1 MQREI
6 FGPILPLL
14 AYRELDEVI
23 APSTPGRGRW
33 PSTPSATDAAASTAW
48 SSA

>member
-23 APSTPGRGRW
+23 AAINAGPRPLAIVMTRAALDSPFRSIRG
-33 PSTPSATDAAASTAW
+33 
-48 SSA
+48 